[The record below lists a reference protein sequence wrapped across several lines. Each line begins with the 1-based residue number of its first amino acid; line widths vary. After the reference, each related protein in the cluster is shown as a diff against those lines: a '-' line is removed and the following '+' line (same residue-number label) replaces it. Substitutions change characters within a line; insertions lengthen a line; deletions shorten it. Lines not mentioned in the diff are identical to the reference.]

1 MTLYQY
7 SGSGSLNES
16 SEVNK
21 NRSFS
26 YNRSSVYLYVTEDFG
41 GIGILPQPN
50 GFSNNSIDFS
60 QTTHTF
66 DEIVVYEE
74 VDVDDYGNLTTSA
87 NETDDYGPIAGF
99 GSTETLYPFGGLTLS
114 GSAITQSNYR
124 LYISGSA
131 IVNFR
136 SNYQTSGTLFEFGQ
150 KLENRSYAYNL
161 SSTFDSADDY
171 GSVTGISGLIDD
183 YGSISESGA
192 LFEYGLI
199 KEPIPVGI
207 LSPFGKLTL
216 SGSAITQSNY
226 RLYFSGSAIEKF
238 VHYPNNLTGTLFG
251 FGQKLESITFDYN
264 ESSISTNILDYG
276 LLTNFVNELGDY
288 GNILESSGSSAAD
301 SYGLITEPN
310 PTEPITYP
318 FGSLSIS
325 GSASKQLR
333 TSEVGRGTI
342 RVRGEVVVKP
352 TQRQVGSGFIAVS
365 GTSRSIVG
373 LNYPTSGSLFSFG
386 EKLESVTY
394 DYNQDSI
401 VSNPLVD
408 FGSVSGVSTESY
420 DYGLI
425 TSDIDGGID
434 NYGIIS
440 NPFDSTP
447 FGTITLSGSSLESFN
462 ESPYTTSGSIF
473 VFSGSAYAES
483 FTANPSENAQLF
495 NIFGSSEGKLIY
507 NYAGFELIS
516 ISGTALEK
524 DVDSYVGVGTA
535 FISGTALESYS
546 PNPPENTELFNISG
560 VSTEVFVANPPE
572 NTELFIVSGTALG
585 KEVDSYVASGSLFS
599 FGEKLESVTYDY
611 NESSIKLYESLDYG
625 LVSNIDDNSEDCGLI
640 ANVFDAI
647 DDYEFIVGYGATET
661 IYPFGSISISGV
673 STEVF
678 VANPPENTELFQIY
692 GTALEKD
699 VDSYLGIGTGFIS
712 GTALEKDVDSYVG
725 IGTAFIFGTA
735 LESYSPNPPENTE
748 LFNISGVSTEV
759 FVANPPENTQLFQ
772 IYGTA
777 LGKEVDSYLGIGTIN
792 IYGELVHPNIDYTPH
807 YGIDKNIGIGTT
819 GIQLYGF
826 ALESYS
832 PNPPENT
839 QLFQIS
845 GIATERVTFNPPENT
860 QLFQISG
867 TALEKDV
874 DSYVGVGTAFIS
886 GTALEKDVDSYV
898 GVGTA
903 FISGTALEKD
913 VDSYVGVGTAF
924 ISGTALESYSPNPP
938 ENTTLF
944 RIDIS
949 SRNYSPIY
957 PGNVNIPGSGI
968 GTIRIND
975 DRRLTVT
982 RAVLPIFGKGTIFIS
997 SSGNES
1003 FSITNYN
1010 GKGLLR
1016 ISGIASTREI
1026 ATYESVGFG
1035 TIILSQTGREKDV
1048 NSYVGLSS
1056 ITISGTRD
1064 DRTTKNYSGFGNLTT
1079 LSGLSESYSAKT
1091 PNNIQLFSLSGSGQE
1106 SYLAQTPET
1115 EVLYQFNGN
1124 LVESRT
1130 YGYEGSGQTT
1140 FGSAATTIFK
1150 PSVFGVGLFKFTT
1163 HLSDNLYDTCDS
1175 LDITC
1180 DYQDSALVK
1189 FVANPPETTILFNLS
1204 GSALTKEIQVYTS
1217 FGSGIVG
1224 ISGSSVLKKTKSF
1237 VGIGTLNTGS
1247 LSDKKNVHSYFG
1259 SGSINIFFGSAES
1272 TTSIPPT
1279 STELYVFS
1287 GSASTKIT
1295 KLKRYSGIGTEYF
1308 SGIANTK
1315 KLSKPS
1321 YFGIGTIVLSGQ
1333 LVYPNIKFIPAPKG
1347 IGSITI
1353 LGSGTKKLIKNP
1365 SSSGSLFLIS
1375 NGTQSFSRKPYSG
1388 IGTIYISDTSGITR
1402 NNPYQIP
1409 RVYVTII

>member
-546 PNPPENTELFNISG
+546 PNPPENT
-560 VSTEVFVANPPE
+560 
-572 NTELFIVSGTALG
+572 
-585 KEVDSYVASGSLFS
+585 
-599 FGEKLESVTYDY
+599 
-611 NESSIKLYESLDYG
+611 
-625 LVSNIDDNSEDCGLI
+625 
-640 ANVFDAI
+640 
-647 DDYEFIVGYGATET
+647 
-661 IYPFGSISISGV
+661 
-673 STEVF
+673 
-678 VANPPENTELFQIY
+678 
-692 GTALEKD
+692 
-699 VDSYLGIGTGFIS
+699 
-712 GTALEKDVDSYVG
+712 
-725 IGTAFIFGTA
+725 
-735 LESYSPNPPENTE
+735 
-748 LFNISGVSTEV
+748 
-759 FVANPPENTQLFQ
+759 
-772 IYGTA
+772 
-777 LGKEVDSYLGIGTIN
+777 
-792 IYGELVHPNIDYTPH
+792 
-807 YGIDKNIGIGTT
+807 
-819 GIQLYGF
+819 
-826 ALESYS
+826 
-832 PNPPENT
+832 
-839 QLFQIS
+839 
-845 GIATERVTFNPPENT
+845 
-860 QLFQISG
+860 
-867 TALEKDV
+867 
-874 DSYVGVGTAFIS
+874 
-886 GTALEKDVDSYV
+886 
-898 GVGTA
+898 
-903 FISGTALEKD
+903 
-913 VDSYVGVGTAF
+913 
-924 ISGTALESYSPNPP
+924 
-938 ENTTLF
+938 TLF